1 MNELLQAHP
10 INMVINLIYALQLY
24 IMGGRMS
31 RQKRAKAVFLAIA
44 FFPVV

>member
-24 IMGGRMS
+24 IMGGGMS
-31 RQKRAKAVFLAIA
+31 RQKEAKRVFLAFAI
-44 FFPVV
+44 FPVV